1 MLRFEEI
8 IYFKICKSYSFR
20 INAIDIRINFN
31 IIKHDNINKLFKNKG
46 DDRKF
51 HQVYKRENNI
61 SVISLLDWTR
71 NLFRY
76 RT

>member
-1 MLRFEEI
+1 MI
-8 IYFKICKSYSFR
+8 INYD
-20 INAIDIRINFN
+20 NAY
-31 IIKHDNINKLFKNKG
+31 KLFKTKG